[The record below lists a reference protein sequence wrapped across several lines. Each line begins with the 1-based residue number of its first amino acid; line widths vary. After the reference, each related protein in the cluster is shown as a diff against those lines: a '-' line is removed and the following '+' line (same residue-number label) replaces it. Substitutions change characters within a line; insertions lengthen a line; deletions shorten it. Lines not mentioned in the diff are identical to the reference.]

1 MINELSALRLIEEQ
15 FQNASKCVEVGIGD
29 DSAGVRIGT
38 GKILLATTD
47 CQVENIHFVKSLI
60 SPDMLA
66 RKSVAVSV
74 SDIGAMGGVP
84 KFILASLGFSKD
96 ENENLIDELI
106 SGFRSSEEEFG
117 VKLIGGNLSLS
128 EKLFLDVTALGEVDP
143 DNLVRRSGASAGDF
157 IYVSGTLGDS
167 ALGMKLLANGNTAKE
182 ASYLIGRHLSP
193 EPRLALGKDLAE
205 MGLATSMIDVS
216 DGLLLD
222 LERITVHQ
230 GLGAEVRLMDV
241 PVSADYDEF
250 VSRYSSDRY
259 ELALG
264 GGEDYELLFTS
275 PSENRQQIN
284 KISQSLSLSI
294 TEIGRIMSENVI
306 RVIDANGEEVTLNR
320 RGFVHFSN

>member
-29 DSAGVRIGT
+29 DAAGVRVGT

-47 CQVENIHFVKSLI
+47 CQVENVHFVKSQI
-60 SPDMLA
+60 SPHILA

-84 KFILASLGFSKD
+84 KFILASLGFSRD
-96 ENENLIDELI
+96 EDENLIDELI
-106 SGFRSSEEEFG
+106 NGFRSSEEEFG
-117 VKLIGGNLSLS
+117 VRLIGGNLSSS

-143 DNLVRRSGASAGDF
+143 DNLVRRSGASAGELV
-157 IYVSGTLGDS
+157 YVSGTLGDS
-167 ALGMKLLANGNTAKE
+167 ALGMKLLSNGSEAKE

-193 EPRLALGKDLAE
+193 EPRLTLGKTLAE
-205 MGLATSMIDVS
+205 RGLVTSMIDVS

-222 LERITVHQ
+222 LERITFYQ

-250 VSRYSSDRY
+250 ISRYSSDRY

-275 PSENRQQIN
+275 PSENREQI
-284 KISQSLSLSI
+284 KEISQNLNLGI
-294 TEIGRIMSENVI
+294 TEIGLVTSENVI
-306 RVIDANGEEVTLNR
+306 RVLDSNGDEISLNM